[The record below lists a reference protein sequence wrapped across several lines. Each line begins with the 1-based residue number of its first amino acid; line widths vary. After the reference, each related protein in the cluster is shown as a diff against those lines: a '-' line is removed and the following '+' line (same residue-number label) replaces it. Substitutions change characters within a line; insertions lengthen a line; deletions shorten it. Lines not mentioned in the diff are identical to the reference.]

1 MANKPRVLIVMRTGG
16 GKSLFFMI
24 PAMCS
29 RDGITIVI
37 IPLNSLR
44 DDLQRRCIKAGISCT
59 VWDGTRP
66 SY

>member
-44 DDLQRRCIKAGISCT
+44 DDLQRRCIKAGISYT
-59 VWDGTRP
+59 V
-66 SY
+66 